1 MSMMIDRQIRQAPII
16 NPCQCNIKTEKYNFT
31 TLIQVLCLNL
41 PCFLFSH
48 MRCTLSCSRGD
59 GPLSKHVQPSFMLSF
74 PCVIWYCKLLLMI
87 RKKKKER
94 RSLCCS
100 KGSCARYYE
109 MDQEIERKYSKLQRN
124 FMLVQDLANV
134 KCCLSF
140 SPPRP

>member
-87 RKKKKER
+87 RKKKKKEEAYVVQRVVVLDTMRWIR
-94 RSLCCS
+94 RLSENTVNCR
-100 KGSCARYYE
+100 GTSCWFKIWP
-109 MDQEIERKYSKLQRN
+109 M
-124 FMLVQDLANV
+124 
-134 KCCLSF
+134 
-140 SPPRP
+140 